1 MTCRS
6 SPCVRGCVRS
16 SAISR
21 SSSALESIENSASLK
36 IRVLRLQPSPCPAAD
51 VTRTDAL
58 AHDAFET
65 HTEDEEEFRQMSHD
79 FEARIRDSFAKQ
91 GLMGTL
97 GASMTDLS
105 RGAVTISLVPK
116 PTISQQH
123 GFVHAGAVAAIA
135 DTAAGYAA
143 LSLMPLGVGVLTTEF
158 KINLVAPATGDR
170 IVARAR
176 VVKAGRMLTLA
187 QTDVVAVADGKEK
200 LIALLTATLMTIE
213 GRDGLTD

>member
-1 MTCRS
+1 MR
-6 SPCVRGCVRS
+6 
-16 SAISR
+16 
-21 SSSALESIENSASLK
+21 
-36 IRVLRLQPSPCPAAD
+36 
-51 VTRTDAL
+51 
-58 AHDAFET
+58 FET
-65 HTEDEEEFRQMSHD
+65 MPFEAQTEDEKEFRQMSHD

-105 RGAVTISLVPK
+105 RGAVTISFVPK

-123 GFVHAGAVAAIA
+123 GFVHAGAIAAIA

-143 LSLMPLGVGVLTTEF
+143 LTLMPLGVGVLTTEF

-176 VVKAGRMLTLA
+176 VVKAGRTLTLT

-200 LIALLTATLMTIE
+200 LIALLTATLMSIE